1 MATRTVKARVEL
13 DGEKQYKQALSELNQ
28 GNKVLAS
35 ELKKLQAEYK
45 GNAESTEFLTK
56 KGDLLQR
63 QLQQQQDK
71 VSKLREALQASA
83 EKYGEADKRTQDWV
97 IKLNNAEAAQ
107 YDLEHAIEENS
118 NALTGQND
126 KMTGLGDTI
135 DSVAS
140 KLGIKIPDGAKK
152 ALNGIDGLSAGTVA
166 KMAAAAGAIAAVVK
180 VVKELHDTTVQVA
193 ADVDTLLTES
203 MTTGLSTRTLQELE
217 YAENLID
224 VSVNTITGS
233 LTKLTKNMASANE
246 GNVAMAQS
254 FANLGVS
261 ITNEV
266 DGSLR
271 PAEDVF
277 YDIIDVLGQF
287 DNETERDAVAMEL
300 FGKSAQELNP
310 LIIQGSGAL
319 KEYAAEAQN
328 LGYILNDE
336 ELAAL
341 GAVDDAYQRMQLT
354 IDAAKKQIAADF
366 APASEAAM
374 KLFSDAVTKAVE
386 VLERSGMIE
395 NLAIIIQS
403 LIDIIRSIGDIVA
416 SIPGFKSGIETA
428 TNALSGLAM
437 VCAAIADVADIV
449 AGLLTLDFSRVGTA
463 LGLGYGSGNANNVQR
478 ARMRQEGYLEQ
489 YDSFYVHNAT
499 GNDSWR
505 GGLTWVGEAGPELVK
520 LPQGSQI
527 YNNQDSRSVGG
538 VHIDTVVIDAK
549 NVKDFNDV
557 VRVFNDFRVV
567 QRMGK

>member
-13 DGEKQYKQALSELNQ
+13 DGEQKYKQALSELNQ

-35 ELKKLQAEYK
+35 EMRKLQAEYK
-45 GNAESTEFLTK
+45 GNTESTEYLTK
-56 KGDLLQR
+56 AGDLLQR

-71 VSKLREALQASA
+71 VAKLREALQASA
-83 EKYGEADKRTQDWV
+83 EKYGEADKRTQDWIV
-97 IKLNNAEAAQ
+97 KLNNAEAAQ
-107 YDLEHAIEENS
+107 YDLEHAIEEN
-118 NALTGQND
+118 NDAINGQND
-126 KMTGLGDTI
+126 KMTGLGDTV

-152 ALNGIDGLSAGTVA
+152 ALNGIEGLSAGTVA

-180 VVKELHDTTVQVA
+180 VVTELHEMTVSVA
-193 ADVDTLLTES
+193 ADVDQLLTDS

-224 VSVNTITGS
+224 VSVGTITGS
-233 LTKLTKNMASANE
+233 LTKLTRNMKSAND
-246 GNVAMAQS
+246 GNAAMAES
-254 FANLGVS
+254 FAKLGVS

-287 DNETERDAVAMEL
+287 DNETERNAVAMEL
-300 FGKSAQELNP
+300 FGKSAQEINP
-310 LIIQGSGAL
+310 LIVQGSGAL
-319 KEYAAEAQN
+319 REYAEEAQN
-328 LGYILNDE
+328 LGYILTDE

-341 GAVDDAYQRMQLT
+341 GAVDDAYQRMNLT

-374 KLFSDAVTKAVE
+374 KLFSDVVLKAAE
-386 VLERSGMIE
+386 ALERSGLIE
-395 NLAIIIQS
+395 NLAIIIES
-403 LIDIIRSIGDIVA
+403 MIDILRSIGDIVT
-416 SIPGFKSGIETA
+416 SIPGLKQGIDVA
-428 TNALSGLAM
+428 TNAFSGLAM
-437 VCAAIADVADIV
+437 VCAAIADVSDIV

-478 ARMRQEGYLEQ
+478 ARMRQEGSLEQ
-489 YDSFYVHNAT
+489 YDSFYGHNAT

-505 GGLTWVGEAGPELVK
+505 GGLTWVGESGPELVS

-527 YNNQDSRSVGG
+527 YNSQDSRNAGG

-549 NVKDFNDV
+549 NVKEFNDV
-557 VRVFNDFRVV
+557 VRVFSGLRVAS
-567 QRMGK
+567 RMG

>member
-1 MATRTVKARVEL
+1 MATRTLKARVEL
-13 DGEKQYKQALSELNQ
+13 DGEQKYKQALSELNQ

-35 ELKKLQAEYK
+35 EMRKLQAEYK
-45 GNAESTEFLTK
+45 GNTESTEYLTK
-56 KGDLLQR
+56 AGDLLQR

-71 VSKLREALQASA
+71 VAKLREALQASA
-83 EKYGEADKRTQDWV
+83 EKYGEADKRTQDWIV
-97 IKLNNAEAAQ
+97 KLNNAEAAQ
-107 YDLEHAIEENS
+107 YDLEHAIEEN
-118 NALTGQND
+118 NDAINGQND
-126 KMTGLGDTI
+126 KMTGLGDTV

-152 ALNGIDGLSAGTVA
+152 ALNGIEGLSAGTVA

-180 VVKELHDTTVQVA
+180 VVTELHEMTVSVA
-193 ADVDTLLTES
+193 ADVDQLLTDS

-224 VSVNTITGS
+224 VSVGTITGS
-233 LTKLTKNMASANE
+233 LTKLTRNMKSAND
-246 GNVAMAQS
+246 GNAAMAES
-254 FANLGVS
+254 FAKLGVS

-277 YDIIDVLGQF
+277 YDIIDVLGQYE
-287 DNETERDAVAMEL
+287 NETERNAVAMEL
-300 FGKSAQELNP
+300 FGKSAQEINP
-310 LIIQGSGAL
+310 LIVQGSGAL
-319 KEYAAEAQN
+319 REYAEEAQN
-328 LGYILNDE
+328 LGYILTDE

-341 GAVDDAYQRMQLT
+341 GAVDDAYQRMNLT

-374 KLFSDAVTKAVE
+374 KLFSDVVLKAAE
-386 VLERSGMIE
+386 ALERSGLIE
-395 NLAIIIQS
+395 NLAIIIES
-403 LIDIIRSIGDIVA
+403 MIDILRSIGDIVT
-416 SIPGFKSGIETA
+416 SIPGLKQGIDVA
-428 TNALSGLAM
+428 TNAFSGLAM

-449 AGLLTLDFSRVGTA
+449 AGLLSLDFSRVGTA

-478 ARMRQEGYLEQ
+478 ARMRQEGSLEQ
-489 YDSFYVHNAT
+489 YDSFYGHNAT

-505 GGLTWVGEAGPELVK
+505 GGLTWVGESGPELVS

-527 YNNQDSRSVGG
+527 YNSQDSRNAGG

-549 NVKDFNDV
+549 NVKEFNDV
-557 VRVFNDFRVV
+557 VRMFSNLRVAS
-567 QRMGK
+567 RMG

>member
-35 ELKKLQAEYK
+35 EMRKLQAEYK

-71 VSKLREALQASA
+71 VNKLREALQASA

-107 YDLEHAIEENS
+107 YDLEHAIEENN

-126 KMTGLGDTI
+126 KMTGLGDTV

-166 KMAAAAGAIAAVVK
+166 KMTAAAAAIAAVVK

-193 ADVDTLLTES
+193 ADVDQLLTDS

-246 GNVAMAQS
+246 GNAAMAQS

-287 DNETERDAVAMEL
+287 DNETERNAVAMEL

-310 LIIQGSGAL
+310 LIIQGSDAL

-374 KLFSDAVTKAVE
+374 ELFADAVKKAGE
-386 VLERSGMIE
+386 MLERSGLIE
-395 NLAIIIQS
+395 NLALIFEN
-403 LIDIIRSIGDIVA
+403 LIDILRTGGEI
-416 SIPGFKSGIETA
+416 
-428 TNALSGLAM
+428 LSGLPGLTKALD
-437 VCAAIADVADIV
+437 VLKVTLGAVAQFTAVIADSADLVKSI
-449 AGLLTLDFSRVGTA
+449 LMLDFSGVKNA
-463 LGLGYGSGNANNVQR
+463 LGFGYGSGNANNYQR
-478 ARMRQEGYLEQ
+478 TVMQQNGTWDQ
-489 YDSFYVHNAT
+489 YAEFYGKNAGGT
-499 GNDSWR
+499 DNWR
-505 GGLTWVGEAGPELVK
+505 GGLTWVGESGAELVS
-520 LPQGSQI
+520 LPRGSRV
-527 YNNQDSRSVGG
+527 YSNQESRDIGG
-538 VHIDTVVIDAK
+538 DTFYISIDAAS
-549 NVKDFNDV
+549 VREFNDIV
-557 VRVFNDFRVV
+557 EIARSARVR
-567 QRMGK
+567 QRMR

>member
-13 DGEKQYKQALSELNQ
+13 DGEQKYKQALSELNQ

-35 ELKKLQAEYK
+35 EMRKLQAEYK
-45 GNAESTEFLTK
+45 GNTESTEYLTK
-56 KGDLLQR
+56 AGDLLQR

-71 VSKLREALQASA
+71 VAKLREALQASA
-83 EKYGEADKRTQDWV
+83 EKYGEADKRTQDWIV
-97 IKLNNAEAAQ
+97 KLNNAEAAQ
-107 YDLEHAIEENS
+107 YDLEHAIEEN
-118 NALTGQND
+118 NDAINGQND
-126 KMTGLGDTI
+126 KMTGLGDTV

-152 ALNGIDGLSAGTVA
+152 ALNGIEGLSAGTVA

-180 VVKELHDTTVQVA
+180 VVTELHEMTVSVA
-193 ADVDTLLTES
+193 ADVDQLLTDS

-224 VSVNTITGS
+224 VSVGTITGS
-233 LTKLTKNMASANE
+233 LTKLTRNMKSAND
-246 GNVAMAQS
+246 GNAAMAES
-254 FANLGVS
+254 FAKLGVS

-287 DNETERDAVAMEL
+287 DNETERNAVAMEL
-300 FGKSAQELNP
+300 FGKSAQEINP
-310 LIIQGSGAL
+310 LIVQGSGAL
-319 KEYAAEAQN
+319 REYAEEAQN
-328 LGYILNDE
+328 LGYILTDE

-341 GAVDDAYQRMQLT
+341 GAVDDAYQRMNLT

-374 KLFSDAVTKAVE
+374 KLFSDVVLKAAE
-386 VLERSGMIE
+386 ALERSGLIE
-395 NLAIIIQS
+395 NLAIIIES
-403 LIDIIRSIGDIVA
+403 MIDILRSIGDIVT
-416 SIPGFKSGIETA
+416 SIPGLKQGIDVA
-428 TNALSGLAM
+428 TNAFSGLAM

-478 ARMRQEGYLEQ
+478 ARMRQEGSLEQ
-489 YDSFYVHNAT
+489 YDSFYGHNAT

-505 GGLTWVGEAGPELVK
+505 GGLTWVGESGPELVS

-527 YNNQDSRSVGG
+527 YNSQDSRNAGG

-549 NVKDFNDV
+549 NVKEFNDV
-557 VRVFNDFRVV
+557 VRVFSNLRVAS
-567 QRMGK
+567 RMG

>member
-13 DGEKQYKQALSELNQ
+13 DGEKEYKQALSELNQ
-28 GNKVLAS
+28 GNKVLSS
-35 ELKKLQAEYK
+35 EMRKLQAEYK

-83 EKYGEADKRTQDWV
+83 EKYGEADKRTQDWI

-107 YDLEHAIEENS
+107 YDLEHAIEEN
-118 NALTGQND
+118 NDALTGQSD
-126 KMTGLGDTI
+126 KMTGLGDAV
-135 DSVAS
+135 DGVAS
-140 KLGIKIPDGAKK
+140 KLGIKIPEGAKK
-152 ALNGIDGLSAGTVA
+152 ALNGMEGLSAGTVA
-166 KMAAAAGAIAAVVK
+166 KMTAAAAAIAAVVK
-180 VVKELHDTTVQVA
+180 VVKELHDTTVQVS

-246 GNVAMAQS
+246 GNAEMAQS

-287 DNETERDAVAMEL
+287 DNETERNAVAMEL

-310 LIIQGSGAL
+310 LIIQGSDAL

-374 KLFSDAVTKAVE
+374 KLFSDAVTKAVD

-416 SIPGFKSGIETA
+416 SIPGFKAGIEAA
-428 TNALSGLAM
+428 TGALSGFAM
-437 VCAAIADVADIV
+437 ICAAIADVADVV

-478 ARMRQEGYLEQ
+478 ARMRQEGTLEQ
-489 YDSFYVHNAT
+489 YDSFYGHNAGGT
-499 GNDSWR
+499 DNWR
-505 GGLTWVGEAGPELVK
+505 GGLTWVGEAGPELVS
-520 LPQGSQI
+520 LPRGSQI
-527 YNNQDSRSVGG
+527 YNAQESAGAGDVY
-538 VHIDTVVIDAK
+538 IDTVVIDAK
-549 NVKDFNDV
+549 DINELNDIVRIFHDAKVKA
-557 VRVFNDFRVV
+557 
-567 QRMGK
+567 RMR

>member
-35 ELKKLQAEYK
+35 EMRKLQAEYK

-71 VSKLREALQASA
+71 VNKLREALQASA
-83 EKYGEADKRTQDWV
+83 EKYGEADKRTQDWI

-107 YDLEHAIEENS
+107 YDLEHAIREN
-118 NALTGQND
+118 NDALAGQND
-126 KMTGLGDTI
+126 KMAGLGDAV
-135 DSVAS
+135 DGVAS

-152 ALNGIDGLSAGTVA
+152 ALNGMESLSAGTVA
-166 KMAAAAGAIAAVVK
+166 KMTAAAAAIAATVK
-180 VVKELHDTTVQVA
+180 VIKELHDTTVQVA

-203 MTTGLSTRTLQELE
+203 MTTGLSTQTLQELE

-233 LTKLTKNMASANE
+233 LTKLTRNMASANE
-246 GNVAMAQS
+246 GNAAMAQS

-277 YDIIDVLGQF
+277 YDIIDVLGQYE
-287 DNETERDAVAMEL
+287 NETERNAVAMEL

-310 LIIQGSGAL
+310 LIIQGGDAL
-319 KEYAAEAQN
+319 REYAAEAQN

-354 IDAAKKQIAADF
+354 IEAAKKQIAADF
-366 APASEAAM
+366 APASQAAM
-374 KLFSDAVTKAVE
+374 KLFSDAVTKAVD

-403 LIDIIRSIGDIVA
+403 LIDIIRSISDIVA
-416 SIPGFKSGIETA
+416 ATPGFKASIEMA
-428 TNALSGLAM
+428 TGALSGFAM
-437 VCAAIADVADIV
+437 ICAAIADVADVV

-478 ARMRQEGYLEQ
+478 ARMRQEGTLEQ
-489 YDSFYVHNAT
+489 YDSFYGHNAVGT
-499 GNDSWR
+499 ENWR
-505 GGLTWVGEAGPELVK
+505 GGLTWVGENGPELVA
-520 LPQGSQI
+520 LPSRSQI
-527 YNNQDSRSVGG
+527 YSNQDSQNVVG
-538 VHIDTVVIDAK
+538 DTFYVTIDAK
-549 NVKDFNDV
+549 SIREFNDIV
-557 VRVFNDFRVV
+557 EIAQSARIR
-567 QRMGK
+567 QRMR

>member
-13 DGEKQYKQALSELNQ
+13 DGEKEYKQALSELNQ

-35 ELKKLQAEYK
+35 EMRKLQAEYK

-71 VSKLREALQASA
+71 VNKLREALQASA

-107 YDLEHAIEENS
+107 YDLEHAIEENN

-126 KMTGLGDTI
+126 KMTGLGDTV

-152 ALNGIDGLSAGTVA
+152 ALNGIEGLSAGTVA

-180 VVKELHDTTVQVA
+180 VVTELHEMTVSVA
-193 ADVDTLLTES
+193 ADVDQLLTDS

-224 VSVNTITGS
+224 VSVSTITGS
-233 LTKLTKNMASANE
+233 LTKLTRNMKSAND
-246 GNVAMAQS
+246 GNAAMAES
-254 FANLGVS
+254 FAKLGVS

-287 DNETERDAVAMEL
+287 DNETERNAVAMEL
-300 FGKSAQELNP
+300 FGKSAQEINP
-310 LIIQGSGAL
+310 LIVQGSGAL
-319 KEYAAEAQN
+319 REYAEEAQN
-328 LGYILNDE
+328 LGYILTDE

-341 GAVDDAYQRMQLT
+341 GAVDDAYQRMNLT
-354 IDAAKKQIAADF
+354 IDAAKKQIAVDF

-374 KLFSDAVTKAVE
+374 KLFSDVVLKAAE
-386 VLERSGMIE
+386 ALERSGLIE
-395 NLAIIIQS
+395 NLAIIIES
-403 LIDIIRSIGDIVA
+403 MIDILRSIGDIVT
-416 SIPGFKSGIETA
+416 SIPGLKQGIDVA
-428 TNALSGLAM
+428 TNAFSGLAM

-478 ARMRQEGYLEQ
+478 ARMRQEGSLEQ
-489 YDSFYVHNAT
+489 YDSFYSHNAT

-505 GGLTWVGEAGPELVK
+505 GGLTWVGESGPELVS

-527 YNNQDSRSVGG
+527 YNSQDSRNAGG

-549 NVKDFNDV
+549 NVKEFNDV
-557 VRVFNDFRVV
+557 VRVFSSLRVAS
-567 QRMGK
+567 RMG

>member
-13 DGEKQYKQALSELNQ
+13 DGEKEYKQALSELNQ
-28 GNKVLAS
+28 GNKVLSS
-35 ELKKLQAEYK
+35 EMRKLQAEYK

-83 EKYGEADKRTQDWV
+83 EKYGEADKRTQDWI

-107 YDLEHAIEENS
+107 YDLEHAIEEN
-118 NALTGQND
+118 NDALTGQSD
-126 KMTGLGDTI
+126 KMTGLGDAV
-135 DSVAS
+135 DGVAS
-140 KLGIKIPDGAKK
+140 KLGIKIPEGAKK
-152 ALNGIDGLSAGTVA
+152 ALNGMEGLSAGTVA
-166 KMAAAAGAIAAVVK
+166 KMTAAAAAIAAVVK
-180 VVKELHDTTVQVA
+180 VIKELHDTTVQVA

-246 GNVAMAQS
+246 GNAAMAQS

-287 DNETERDAVAMEL
+287 DNETERNAVAMEL

-416 SIPGFKSGIETA
+416 SIPGFKAGIEAA
-428 TNALSGLAM
+428 TGALSGFAM
-437 VCAAIADVADIV
+437 ICAAIADVADVV

-478 ARMRQEGYLEQ
+478 ARMRQEGTLEQ
-489 YDSFYVHNAT
+489 YDSFYGHNAGGT
-499 GNDSWR
+499 DNWR
-505 GGLTWVGEAGPELVK
+505 GGLTWVGEGGPELAL
-520 LPQGSQI
+520 LPRGTKI
-527 YNNQDSRSVGG
+527 YNAQESAGAGDVY
-538 VHIDTVVIDAK
+538 IDTVVIDAK
-549 NVKDFNDV
+549 DINELNDIVRIFQGAQVKA
-557 VRVFNDFRVV
+557 
-567 QRMGK
+567 RMR

>member
-13 DGEKQYKQALSELNQ
+13 DGEKEYKQALSELNQ

-83 EKYGEADKRTQDWV
+83 EKYGEADKRTQDWI

-107 YDLEHAIEENS
+107 YDLEHAIEENN

-126 KMTGLGDTI
+126 KMIGLGDTV

-152 ALNGIDGLSAGTVA
+152 ALNGIDGLSAGTVV

-193 ADVDTLLTES
+193 ADVDQLLTDS

-246 GNVAMAQS
+246 ENAAMAQS

-489 YDSFYVHNAT
+489 YDSFYGHNAT

-549 NVKDFNDV
+549 NVKDFNNV

>member
-13 DGEKQYKQALSELNQ
+13 DGEKEYKQALSELNQ
-28 GNKVLAS
+28 GNKVLSS
-35 ELKKLQAEYK
+35 EMRKLQAEYK

-107 YDLEHAIEENS
+107 YDLEHAIEEN
-118 NALTGQND
+118 NDALTGQSD
-126 KMTGLGDTI
+126 KMTGLGDAV
-135 DSVAS
+135 DGVAS
-140 KLGIKIPDGAKK
+140 KLGIKIPEGAKK
-152 ALNGIDGLSAGTVA
+152 ALNGMDGLSAGTVA
-166 KMAAAAGAIAAVVK
+166 KMTAAAAAIAAVVK
-180 VVKELHDTTVQVA
+180 VIKELHDTTVQVA

-246 GNVAMAQS
+246 GNAAMAQS

-374 KLFSDAVTKAVE
+374 KLFSDAVTKAVD

-416 SIPGFKSGIETA
+416 SIPGFKAGIEAA
-428 TNALSGLAM
+428 TGALSGFAM
-437 VCAAIADVADIV
+437 ICAAIADVADVV

-478 ARMRQEGYLEQ
+478 ARMRQEGTLEQ
-489 YDSFYVHNAT
+489 YDSFYGHNAGGT
-499 GNDSWR
+499 DNWR
-505 GGLTWVGEAGPELVK
+505 GGLTWVGEGGPELAL
-520 LPQGSQI
+520 LPRGTKI
-527 YNNQDSRSVGG
+527 YNAQESAGAGDVY
-538 VHIDTVVIDAK
+538 IDTVVIDAK
-549 NVKDFNDV
+549 DINELNDIVRIFQGAKVKA
-557 VRVFNDFRVV
+557 
-567 QRMGK
+567 RMR

>member
-13 DGEKQYKQALSELNQ
+13 DGEQKYKQALSELNQ

-35 ELKKLQAEYK
+35 EMRKLQAEYK
-45 GNAESTEFLTK
+45 GNTESTEYLTK
-56 KGDLLQR
+56 AGDLLQR

-71 VSKLREALQASA
+71 VAKLREALQASA
-83 EKYGEADKRTQDWV
+83 EKYGEADKRTQDWIV
-97 IKLNNAEAAQ
+97 KLNNAEAAQ
-107 YDLEHAIEENS
+107 YDLEHAIEENN

-126 KMTGLGDTI
+126 KMTGLGDTV

-152 ALNGIDGLSAGTVA
+152 ALNGIEGLSAGTVA

-180 VVKELHDTTVQVA
+180 VVTELHEMTVSVA
-193 ADVDTLLTES
+193 ADVDQLLTDS

-224 VSVNTITGS
+224 VSVGTITGS
-233 LTKLTKNMASANE
+233 LTKLTRNMKSAND
-246 GNVAMAQS
+246 GNAAMAES
-254 FANLGVS
+254 FAKLGVS

-277 YDIIDVLGQF
+277 YDIIDVLGQYE
-287 DNETERDAVAMEL
+287 NETERNAVAMEL
-300 FGKSAQELNP
+300 FGKSAQEINP
-310 LIIQGSGAL
+310 LIVQGSGAL
-319 KEYAAEAQN
+319 REYAEEAQN
-328 LGYILNDE
+328 IGYILTDE

-341 GAVDDAYQRMQLT
+341 GAVDDAYQRMNLT

-374 KLFSDAVTKAVE
+374 KLFSDVVLKAAE
-386 VLERSGMIE
+386 ALERSGLIE
-395 NLAIIIQS
+395 NLAIIIES
-403 LIDIIRSIGDIVA
+403 MIDILRSIGDIVT
-416 SIPGFKSGIETA
+416 SIPGLKQGIDVA
-428 TNALSGLAM
+428 TNAFSGLAM

-489 YDSFYVHNAT
+489 YDSFYGHNAT

-505 GGLTWVGEAGPELVK
+505 GGLTWVGESGPELVS

-527 YNNQDSRSVGG
+527 YNSQDSRNAGG

-557 VRVFNDFRVV
+557 VRVFSNLRVAS
-567 QRMGK
+567 RMG

>member
-13 DGEKQYKQALSELNQ
+13 DGEKEFKEALARLNQ
-28 GNKVLAS
+28 GSKVLAS

-71 VSKLREALQASA
+71 ISKLREALQASA
-83 EKYGEADKRTQDWV
+83 EKYGEADKRTQDWI

-107 YDLEHAIEENS
+107 YDLEHAIEENN

-126 KMTGLGDTI
+126 KMIGLGDTV

-152 ALNGIDGLSAGTVA
+152 ALNGIDGLSVGTVA

-193 ADVDTLLTES
+193 ADVDQLLTDS

-246 GNVAMAQS
+246 ENAAMAQS

-489 YDSFYVHNAT
+489 YDSFYGHNAT

-567 QRMGK
+567 KRMGK

>member
-13 DGEKQYKQALSELNQ
+13 DGEKEYKQALSELNQ
-28 GNKVLAS
+28 GNKVLSS
-35 ELKKLQAEYK
+35 EMRKLQAEYK

-107 YDLEHAIEENS
+107 YDLEHAIEEN
-118 NALTGQND
+118 NDALTGQSD
-126 KMTGLGDTI
+126 KMTGLGDAV
-135 DSVAS
+135 DGVAS
-140 KLGIKIPDGAKK
+140 KLGIKIPEGAKK
-152 ALNGIDGLSAGTVA
+152 ALNGMEGLSAGTVA
-166 KMAAAAGAIAAVVK
+166 KMTAAAAAIAAVVK
-180 VVKELHDTTVQVA
+180 VIKELHDTTVQVA

-246 GNVAMAQS
+246 GNAAMAQS

-287 DNETERDAVAMEL
+287 DNETERNAVAMEL

-416 SIPGFKSGIETA
+416 SIPGFKAGIEAA
-428 TNALSGLAM
+428 TGALSGFAM
-437 VCAAIADVADIV
+437 ICAAIADVADVV

-478 ARMRQEGYLEQ
+478 ARMRQEGTLEQ
-489 YDSFYVHNAT
+489 YDSFYGHNAGGT
-499 GNDSWR
+499 DNWR
-505 GGLTWVGEAGPELVK
+505 GGLTWVGEGGPELAL
-520 LPQGSQI
+520 LPRGTKI
-527 YNNQDSRSVGG
+527 YNAQESAGAGDVY
-538 VHIDTVVIDAK
+538 IDTVVIDAK
-549 NVKDFNDV
+549 DINELNDIVRIFQGAQVKA
-557 VRVFNDFRVV
+557 
-567 QRMGK
+567 RMR

>member
-13 DGEKQYKQALSELNQ
+13 DGEKEYKQALSELNQ

-71 VSKLREALQASA
+71 ISKLREALQASA
-83 EKYGEADKRTQDWV
+83 EKYGEADKRTQDWI

-107 YDLEHAIEENS
+107 YDLEHAIEENN

-126 KMTGLGDTI
+126 KMIGLGDTV

-152 ALNGIDGLSAGTVA
+152 ALNGIDGLSVGTVA

-193 ADVDTLLTES
+193 ADVDQLLTDS

-246 GNVAMAQS
+246 ENAAMAQS

-489 YDSFYVHNAT
+489 YDSFYGHNAT

-527 YNNQDSRSVGG
+527 YNNQDSRSVGD

-567 QRMGK
+567 KRMGK

>member
-13 DGEKQYKQALSELNQ
+13 DGEQKYKQALSELNQ

-35 ELKKLQAEYK
+35 EMRKLQAEYK
-45 GNAESTEFLTK
+45 GNTESTEYLTK
-56 KGDLLQR
+56 AGDLLQR

-71 VSKLREALQASA
+71 VAKLREALQASA
-83 EKYGEADKRTQDWV
+83 EKYGEADKRTQDWIV
-97 IKLNNAEAAQ
+97 KLNNAEAAQ
-107 YDLEHAIEENS
+107 YDLEHAIEEN
-118 NALTGQND
+118 NDAINGQND
-126 KMTGLGDTI
+126 KMTGLGDTV

-152 ALNGIDGLSAGTVA
+152 ALNGIEGLSAGTVA

-180 VVKELHDTTVQVA
+180 VVTELHEMTVSVA
-193 ADVDTLLTES
+193 ADVDQLLTDS
-203 MTTGLSTRTLQELE
+203 MTTGLSTRALQELE

-224 VSVNTITGS
+224 VSVGTITGS
-233 LTKLTKNMASANE
+233 LTKLTRNMKSAND
-246 GNVAMAQS
+246 GNAAMAES
-254 FANLGVS
+254 FAKLGVS

-287 DNETERDAVAMEL
+287 DNETERNAVAMEL
-300 FGKSAQELNP
+300 FGKSAQEINP
-310 LIIQGSGAL
+310 LIVQGSGAL
-319 KEYAAEAQN
+319 REYAEEAQN
-328 LGYILNDE
+328 LGYILTDE

-341 GAVDDAYQRMQLT
+341 GAVDDAYQRMNLT

-374 KLFSDAVTKAVE
+374 KLFSDVVLKAAE
-386 VLERSGMIE
+386 ALERSGLIE
-395 NLAIIIQS
+395 NLAIIIES
-403 LIDIIRSIGDIVA
+403 MIDILRSIGDIVT
-416 SIPGFKSGIETA
+416 SIPGLKQGIDVA
-428 TNALSGLAM
+428 TNAFSGLAM

-489 YDSFYVHNAT
+489 YDSFYGHNAT

-505 GGLTWVGEAGPELVK
+505 GGLTWVGESGPELVS

-527 YNNQDSRSVGG
+527 YNNQDSRSAGG

-557 VRVFNDFRVV
+557 VRVFSNLRVAT
-567 QRMGK
+567 RMG